1 MALIPRS
8 PCIAEKEMSD
18 MDKGFD
24 PEIFSAALRRNLA
37 RVGALAFSGMAG
49 VMVFGVCLGLI
60 GLMAG
65 ELAVIHLIA
74 MLGMAGGFGVLA
86 ALCAALVEGYG
97 GNVFA
102 EEKGEPEHE

>member
-1 MALIPRS
+1 MRTT
-8 PCIAEKEMSD
+8 D
-18 MDKGFD
+18 GFD

-37 RVGALAFSGMAG
+37 LVGAYAFGGMAG

-97 GNVFA
+97 GKVFA
-102 EEKGEPEHE
+102 DEKGEQDHE

>member
-1 MALIPRS
+1 
-8 PCIAEKEMSD
+8 

-37 RVGALAFSGMAG
+37 RVGVLAFGGMAG
-49 VMVFGVCLGLI
+49 VMVFGVVLGMI
-60 GLMAG
+60 AMMAG

-86 ALCAALVEGYG
+86 ALCVALVEGHG